1 MNGRRRV
8 IIASNRVPPPPAEGA
23 PWPAG
28 GLVSALLPP
37 LAAVGGLWF
46 GWSGQAGDPDTP
58 PQRTVTSDIDYVTID
73 LPAQE
78 IADYY
83 EGFSNRTLW
92 PHLHGLTDQA
102 TSRHLEYSTYLTA
115 NRRFARALIPLLGAD
130 DLIWVHDYQLI
141 PLGRELQRLGW
152 RGPLGYFHHV
162 PVPPREHWEAIPN
175 YEDLAASFT
184 AYELIGTQT
193 PRDRDQL
200 RALLPA
206 AHGEHVSAHPVGI
219 DPQRFR
225 QFAASYGS
233 DPLAR
238 EGDERQIL
246 FGVDRLDY
254 TKGIPQ
260 RLEAFE
266 RLLLR
271 DERWRH
277 EARFVQWAAPSRDN
291 VPEYQAERAAVI
303 EVAERINA
311 RFGEPHPVELDL
323 TSHPPDEVAAGLQA
337 ADICVVTSLADGMN
351 LVAKE
356 FAAVHSAAASQHPGV
371 LVRRSCA
378 RCACP
383 GTSARA
389 ARRCCARPSTS
400 PRQAA
405 GSRSSCW
412 SSNGAA
418 PAARRRRSARS
429 AASMTAPGASA
440 APALSWTRTAAAAGA
455 AMSAQPPSLP
465 NIPGR
470 VEIDPVEQ
478 VMHEFPY
485 GIYIVGSVEDG
496 EPNGMIA
503 DWVMQVSFEPR
514 LVAVAFEDDSRSLAR
529 IRANGVFTVN
539 LLTEEPDSMELARQ
553 FLQPYDASKIKG
565 RSDAAAAQR
574 HHKLEGVEHWLRDS
588 GCPVLED
595 ALAWLECEAE
605 QFVEAGDHVLVIGRV
620 LDGEVLVSAEP
631 LTSLYTGW
639 TYSG

>member
-23 PWPAG
+23 PWPVG

-46 GWSGQAGDPDTP
+46 GWSGEAGDPDTP

-73 LPAQE
+73 LPARE

-83 EGFSNRTLW
+83 EGFCNRTLW
-92 PHLHGLTDQA
+92 PRLHGLAEQA
-102 TSRHLEYSTYLTA
+102 TSLHLEYSTYRTA
-115 NRRFARALIPLLGAD
+115 NRRFALALVPLLAAD

-141 PLGRELQRLGW
+141 PLGQELQRLGW

-175 YEDLAASFT
+175 HEDLAASFT
-184 AYELIGTQT
+184 AYELVGTQT

-200 RALLPA
+200 RTLLPA

-225 QFAASYGS
+225 EFAASHGAN
-233 DPLAR
+233 PLAR

-254 TKGIPQ
+254 TKGIRQ

-277 EARFVQWAAPSRDN
+277 EARFVQWAAPSRGN

-323 TSHPPDEVAAGLQA
+323 TSHPPDEVAAGLEA

-356 FAAVHSAAASQHPGV
+356 FAAVHSAEHPGV
-371 LVRRSCA
+371 LVLSDTCGAASQLTGALPVRATDIDSIHEALERALRMPRDERS
-378 RCACP
+378 R
-383 GTSARA
+383 RA
-389 ARRCCARPSTS
+389 AVLRATVDLTT
-400 PRQAA
+400 A
-405 GSRSSCW
+405 GRW
-412 SSNGAA
+412 FEEFVLELE
-418 PAARRRRSARS
+418 RRRPGG
-429 AASMTAPGASA
+429 AP
-440 APALSWTRTAAAAGA
+440 T
-455 AMSAQPPSLP
+455 
-465 NIPGR
+465 
-470 VEIDPVEQ
+470 
-478 VMHEFPY
+478 
-485 GIYIVGSVEDG
+485 
-496 EPNGMIA
+496 
-503 DWVMQVSFEPR
+503 
-514 LVAVAFEDDSRSLAR
+514 
-529 IRANGVFTVN
+529 VF
-539 LLTEEPDSMELARQ
+539 R
-553 FLQPYDASKIKG
+553 
-565 RSDAAAAQR
+565 
-574 HHKLEGVEHWLRDS
+574 W
-588 GCPVLED
+588 
-595 ALAWLECEAE
+595 
-605 QFVEAGDHVLVIGRV
+605 
-620 LDGEVLVSAEP
+620 
-631 LTSLYTGW
+631 
-639 TYSG
+639 